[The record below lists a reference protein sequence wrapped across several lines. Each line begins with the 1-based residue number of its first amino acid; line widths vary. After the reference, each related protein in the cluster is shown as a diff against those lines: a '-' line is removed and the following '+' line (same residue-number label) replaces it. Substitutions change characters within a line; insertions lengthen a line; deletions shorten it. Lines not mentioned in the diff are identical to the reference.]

1 MSPLPTVFFTPWGE
15 GWGEGQG
22 RVRAWGQLFRSGTAA
37 EKPVGPSVPASAPH
51 PNPLPIVKNDGER
64 GMYIGLPRSA
74 EMVPLP
80 LPTVFF
86 TPWGEG
92 WGEGRG
98 RAKPWHR
105 FFATTET

>member
-22 RVRAWGQLFRSGTAA
+22 RARAWGQLFRSA
-37 EKPVGPSVPASAPH
+37 PLRRRSVGPSVLASAPH

-80 LPTVFF
+80 LPTVQ
-86 TPWGEG
+86 TLPPNE
-92 WGEGRG
+92 
-98 RAKPWHR
+98 
-105 FFATTET
+105 